1 MRKFVVALVVLPL
14 SSTIASAQN
23 AGNAAAGQ
31 AYWNSPLHA
40 CKNCHGDQSEGA
52 FGPDLAG
59 RGLNGAQVY
68 RAVHQPWG
76 IMPAFIDTQLNQQ
89 QAADLAAYFA
99 SQPKPAEPGKWRF
112 ETPVGAPAGQ
122 AVMISMGCGQC
133 HTPQFQG
140 PRGNLGA
147 VNADYD
153 YFAKLVYDHTNFL
166 PQHRASVGIVAPN
179 GANMDMG
186 NYSPAR
192 LPEASLRQIYA
203 WARDEIGFR
212 PLLQSRLSAGTAAA
226 NGVTYTLNVTNAGM
240 PGRGVTAEGV
250 SVQLVIPAGVN
261 VVSATGA
268 GYQGVHMD
276 AKQGASVAEW
286 RVPSLAPKVQESYT
300 ITLSKAATA
309 GDNLK
314 GAIRWAKPA
323 PKAGPN
329 LDVVNIAPAPA
340 A

>member
-1 MRKFVVALVVLPL
+1 MKKFFAALLLLPF
-14 SSTIASAQN
+14 TPTMASAQDV
-23 AGNAAAGQ
+23 GNAAAGKM
-31 AYWNSPLHA
+31 YWNNPGVA
-40 CKNCHGDQSEGA
+40 CRNCHGTDGEGA

-59 RGLNGAQVY
+59 RGLNAAQVY

-76 IMPAFIDTQLNQQ
+76 IMPSFIDAQLNQQ

-99 SQPKPAEPGKWRF
+99 SLPKPAAPGKWRF
-112 ETPVGAPAGQ
+112 EVPAGAPAGQ
-122 AVMISMGCGQC
+122 AVLINMGCGQC

-147 VNADYD
+147 VNADFN
-153 YFAKLVYDHTNFL
+153 YFANLVYNHTAAL
-166 PQHRASVGIVAPN
+166 PQHRALIGGNPN
-179 GANMDMG
+179 GNMDMG

-192 LPEASLRQIYA
+192 MAEAPLRQIYS

-212 PLLQSRLSAGTAAA
+212 VPLQGRLSAGVPAP
-226 NGVTYTLNVTNAGM
+226 NGVTYTLNVVNGGL
-240 PGRGVTAEGV
+240 PGKGLTAEGV
-250 SVQLVIPAGVN
+250 DVRLIIPAGAS

-276 AKQGASVAEW
+276 QDAKANVAEW
-286 RVPSLAPKVQESYT
+286 RVPSLAPKDRQSYT
-300 ITLSKAATA
+300 ITLSKAGTA
-309 GDNLK
+309 DDNLR

-323 PKAGPN
+323 PKVGPN
-329 LDVVNIAPAPA
+329 LDVVAIAPAPA